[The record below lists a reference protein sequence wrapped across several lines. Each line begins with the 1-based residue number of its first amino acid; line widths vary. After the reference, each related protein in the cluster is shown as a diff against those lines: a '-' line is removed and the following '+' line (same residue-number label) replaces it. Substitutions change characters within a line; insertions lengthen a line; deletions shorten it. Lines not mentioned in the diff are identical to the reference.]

1 MRVCRCVCKCV
12 IVFKFLAC
20 QGFVDDYKE
29 RFFSKWKRGGN
40 AARPQ
45 KFSATHLLA
54 DYTTN
59 VHGTDRPLRYYF
71 FLLLLLD
78 VCEEEEEEE
87 LEEVTSFFF
96 FFYIIL
102 LLFELIFGCIQL
114 SGIREQ
120 KVEEEEEEE
129 EEEGVPLMLTWRAR
143 MEKERQWCRP

>member
-1 MRVCRCVCKCV
+1 MITK
-12 IVFKFLAC
+12 K
-20 QGFVDDYKE
+20 D
-29 RFFSKWKRGGN
+29 FFRNEKGGGN

-78 VCEEEEEEE
+78 VCEEEEE

-96 FFYIIL
+96 FFFISFCCCL
-102 LLFELIFGCIQL
+102 N
-114 SGIREQ
+114 
-120 KVEEEEEEE
+120 
-129 EEEGVPLMLTWRAR
+129 
-143 MEKERQWCRP
+143 

>member
-1 MRVCRCVCKCV
+1 MK
-12 IVFKFLAC
+12 K
-20 QGFVDDYKE
+20 G
-29 RFFSKWKRGGN
+29 GGN

-59 VHGTDRPLRYYF
+59 VHGTDRPLRFYF

-96 FFYIIL
+96 FFLYHFVVVWIDFWL
-102 LLFELIFGCIQL
+102 H
-114 SGIREQ
+114 SAIRNPRT
-120 KVEEEEEEE
+120 
-129 EEEGVPLMLTWRAR
+129 EGGGGENVVVVVAAAGWGTPGRRNGVRSVSRRPVPGNPRVD
-143 MEKERQWCRP
+143 P